1 MKARIR
7 LNASHFWTFNVILGF
22 LSDKPKIRVRLHT
35 YNLKATALWVC
46 QYREKRFARTILIM
60 IADND
65 SAPQLH
71 KNEGIKTRSQY
82 LRGTILES
90 LADTSTGAIAPD
102 DQQLSKFHGIYQQ
115 DDRDVRAQRRK
126 HKLDKAYSFLARICL
141 PGGVCTPEQWQVV
154 DELANF
160 NAFKTIK
167 LTTRQAFQLHGILKG
182 NLKDVIQSCNEV
194 AMTTLA
200 ACGDVNRNVMCNPNP
215 LASEV
220 HAEVQEITAQIDAHL
235 KPQTPA
241 FSEIWLDGKPINLGV
256 EQAKERSKDCGGDA
270 VEPLYGPTYLP
281 RKFKIAVAI
290 PPYNDVDVFAHCLG
304 FIAIVEDGKLIGFN
318 VTVGGGMGMT
328 HGNEKTFPRLA
339 DVIAFCSPEQVVP
352 VAEKIVAIQRDHGN
366 RVDRANARFKY
377 TVERIGPDGIRAEL
391 EQRLG
396 YALEDPKDYKFTSTG
411 DRYGWNEG
419 IDGKW
424 NLGLF
429 IEGGRIV
436 DLEDKPLKAGML
448 EISNVHKGDFRLTA
462 NQNLIIAGVAPEDRE
477 EIDALVEK
485 YQLDAYKN
493 ASGMRRS
500 QIACVA
506 LPTCGLA
513 LAESERYL
521 PNLVSDLEV
530 ILEEAGLQE
539 DEIIIRSTGC
549 PNGCGRPYLGE
560 IGLVGKVP
568 GKYNLYLGAGFD
580 GERLNKLYRNS
591 ITHEQIIDELKPI
604 LLDYAKEREKGERF
618 GDFTIRK
625 GYVKA
630 TPTGNQ
636 FHADVAC

>member
-1 MKARIR
+1 MISESQ
-7 LNASHFWTFNVILGF
+7 ASQ
-22 LSDKPKIRVRLHT
+22 K
-35 YNLKATALWVC
+35 
-46 QYREKRFARTILIM
+46 
-60 IADND
+60 
-65 SAPQLH
+65 LH
-71 KNEGIKTRSQY
+71 KNESIKEKSDY
-82 LRGTILES
+82 LRGTILDG
-90 LADTSTGAIAPD
+90 LTDRSTGSISAD
-102 DQQLSKFHGIYQQ
+102 DQQLTKFHGIYQQ
-115 DDRDVRAQRRK
+115 DDRDVRNERRK
-126 HKLDKAYSFLARICL
+126 QKLDKAYAFLARICL
-141 PGGVCTPEQWQVV
+141 PGGVCTPEQWIVV
-154 DELANF
+154 NDLANF
-160 NAFKTIK
+160 CAFNTLK

-182 NLKDVIQSCNEV
+182 NLKETIKACNKA

-215 LASEV
+215 FASAV
-220 HAEVQEITAQIDAHL
+220 HGDVQKVVERMDAHL
-235 KPQTPA
+235 KPQTSA
-241 FSEIWLDGKPINLGV
+241 YAELWLDGEPIPMDLP
-256 EQAKERSKDCGGDA
+256 KRSLDCGGTET
-270 VEPLYGPTYLP
+270 EPLYGATYLP

-290 PPYNDVDVFAHCLG
+290 PPHNDVDVFAHCLG
-304 FIAIVEDGKLIGFN
+304 FIAIVEDDKLLGFN

-339 DVIAFCSPEQVVP
+339 DVLAFCTPDQVVP

-377 TVERIGPDGIRAEL
+377 TVERLGAKWIRDEL
-391 EQRLG
+391 EKRLG
-396 YALEDPKDYKFTSTG
+396 YQLQDAREYKFTSTG
-411 DRYGWNEG
+411 DRYGWVEG
-419 IDGKW
+419 TNGKW

-436 DLEDKPLKAGML
+436 DKEGSPLKTGML
-448 EISNVHKGDFRLTA
+448 EIAKVHKGDFRLTA
-462 NQNLIIAGVAPEDRE
+462 NQNVIIGNVDADDKST
-477 EIDALVEK
+477 IDALVERYK
-485 YQLDAYKN
+485 LDAYKT

-521 PNLVSDLEV
+521 PRLVTELESV
-530 ILEEAGLQE
+530 LEKAGLRD

-580 GERLNKLYRNS
+580 GERLNKLYRSS
-591 ITHEQIIDELKPI
+591 ITHEQIIDELSPI
-604 LLDYAKEREKGERF
+604 ILAYSKERDEGERF

-630 TPTGNQ
+630 TTAGNN
-636 FHADVAC
+636 FHN

>member
-1 MKARIR
+1 MI
-7 LNASHFWTFNVILGF
+7 
-22 LSDKPKIRVRLHT
+22 SDS
-35 YNLKATALWVC
+35 
-46 QYREKRFARTILIM
+46 Q
-60 IADND
+60 

-71 KNEGIKTRSQY
+71 KNEGIKARSQY
-82 LRGTILES
+82 LRGTILEG
-90 LADTSTGAIAPD
+90 LADVSTGSIAAD
-102 DQQLSKFHGIYQQ
+102 DQQLTKFHGLYQQ

-141 PGGVCTPEQWQVV
+141 PGGVCTPEQWLVV
-154 DELANF
+154 DELADFCAF
-160 NAFKTIK
+160 NTIK

-182 NLKDVIQSCNEV
+182 NLKDVIKSCNDV

-215 LASEV
+215 FISEV
-220 HAEVQEITAQIDAHL
+220 HTEVQRITAEIDAYL

-241 FSEIWLDGKPINLGV
+241 FSQMWLDGEPIKLGV
-256 EQAKERSKDCGGDA
+256 EQAAKRSLDCKGDA

-290 PPYNDVDVFAHCLG
+290 PPFNDVDVFAHCLG
-304 FIAIVEDGKLIGFN
+304 FIAIVEDGKLAGFN

-328 HGNEKTFPRLA
+328 HGNERTFPRLA
-339 DVIAFCSPEQVVP
+339 DVIAFCKPEQAVA
-352 VAEKIVAIQRDHGN
+352 VAEKIVTIQRDHGN
-366 RVDRANARFKY
+366 REERANARFKY
-377 TVERIGPDGIRAEL
+377 TVERLGKERVRAEL
-391 EQRLG
+391 EERLG
-396 YALEDPKDYKFTSTG
+396 YALEDPRDYKFTSTA
-411 DRYGWNEG
+411 DRYGWVEG
-419 IDGKW
+419 INGKW

-436 DLEDKPLKAGML
+436 DVEDRTFKTGMRA
-448 EISNVHKGDFRLTA
+448 IAQVHKGEFRLTA
-462 NQNLIIAGVAPEDRE
+462 NQNLIIADVEPEDKAA
-477 EIDALVEK
+477 IDALVVAHK
-485 YQLDAYKN
+485 LDAYQT

-530 ILEEAGLQE
+530 ILEEAGLQQ
-539 DEIIIRSTGC
+539 DEIVIRSTGC

-580 GERLNKLYRNS
+580 GERLNKLYRTS
-591 ITHEQIIDELKPI
+591 ITHEQIIDALKPI
-604 LLDYAKEREKGERF
+604 FLDYAKEREAGERF

-625 GYVKA
+625 GYIKA
-630 TPTGNQ
+630 TTAGNN
-636 FHADVAC
+636 FHAEVAG

>member
-1 MKARIR
+1 
-7 LNASHFWTFNVILGF
+7 
-22 LSDKPKIRVRLHT
+22 
-35 YNLKATALWVC
+35 
-46 QYREKRFARTILIM
+46 M
-60 IADND
+60 I
-65 SAPQLH
+65 SESQAPQKLH
-71 KNEGIKTRSQY
+71 KNESIKEKSDY
-82 LRGTILES
+82 LRGTILDG
-90 LADTSTGAIAPD
+90 LTDRSTGSISAD
-102 DQQLSKFHGIYQQ
+102 DQQLTKFHGIYQQ
-115 DDRDVRAQRRK
+115 DDRDVRNERRK
-126 HKLDKAYSFLARICL
+126 QKLDKAYAFLARICL
-141 PGGVCTPEQWQVV
+141 PGGVCTPEQWIVV
-154 DELANF
+154 NDLANF
-160 NAFKTIK
+160 CAFNTLK

-182 NLKDVIQSCNEV
+182 NLKETIKACNKA

-215 LASEV
+215 FASAV
-220 HAEVQEITAQIDAHL
+220 HGDVQKVVEQMDAHL
-235 KPQTPA
+235 KPQTSA
-241 FSEIWLDGKPINLGV
+241 YAELWLDGEPIPMDLP
-256 EQAKERSKDCGGDA
+256 KRSLDCGGTET
-270 VEPLYGPTYLP
+270 EPLYGATYLP

-290 PPYNDVDVFAHCLG
+290 PPHNDVDVFAHCLG
-304 FIAIVEDGKLIGFN
+304 FIAIVEDDKLLGFN

-339 DVIAFCSPEQVVP
+339 DVLAFCTPDQVVP

-377 TVERIGPDGIRAEL
+377 TVERLGAKWIRDEL
-391 EQRLG
+391 EKRLG
-396 YALEDPKDYKFTSTG
+396 YQLQDAREYKFTSTG
-411 DRYGWNEG
+411 DRYGWVEG
-419 IDGKW
+419 TNGKW

-436 DLEDKPLKAGML
+436 DKEGSSLKTGML
-448 EISNVHKGDFRLTA
+448 EIAKVHKGDFRLTA
-462 NQNLIIAGVAPEDRE
+462 NQNVIIGNVDADDKST
-477 EIDALVEK
+477 IDALVERYK
-485 YQLDAYKN
+485 LDAYKT

-521 PNLVSDLEV
+521 PRLVTELESV
-530 ILEEAGLQE
+530 LEKAGLRD

-580 GERLNKLYRNS
+580 GERLNKLYRSS
-591 ITHEQIIDELKPI
+591 ITHEQIIDELSPI
-604 LLDYAKEREKGERF
+604 ILAYSKERDEGERF

-630 TPTGNQ
+630 TTAGNN
-636 FHADVAC
+636 FHN

>member
-1 MKARIR
+1 MI
-7 LNASHFWTFNVILGF
+7 
-22 LSDKPKIRVRLHT
+22 SDS
-35 YNLKATALWVC
+35 
-46 QYREKRFARTILIM
+46 Q
-60 IADND
+60 

-71 KNEGIKTRSQY
+71 KNEGIKERSQY
-82 LRGTILES
+82 LRGTILEG
-90 LADTSTGAIAPD
+90 LADVSTGSISAD
-102 DQQLSKFHGIYQQ
+102 DQQLAKFYGIYQQ
-115 DDRDVRAQRRK
+115 DDRDVRAKRRK
-126 HKLDKAYSFLARICL
+126 HKLDKAYAFLARICL
-141 PGGVCTPEQWQVV
+141 PGGVCTPEQWLVV
-154 DELANF
+154 DELADFCAF
-160 NAFKTIK
+160 NTIK

-182 NLKDVIQSCNEV
+182 NLKEVVKSCNDV

-215 LASEV
+215 FISEV
-220 HAEVQEITAQIDAHL
+220 HAEVQRVTAEIDAYL

-241 FSEIWLDGKPINLGV
+241 FSQMWLDGEPIKLTV
-256 EQAKERSKDCGGDA
+256 EQAAERSKGCGGDA
-270 VEPLYGPTYLP
+270 IEPLYGSTYLP
-281 RKFKIAVAI
+281 RKFKIAVAV
-290 PPYNDVDVFAHCLG
+290 PPFNDVDVFAHCLG
-304 FIAIVEDGKLIGFN
+304 FIAIVEDGKLAGFN

-339 DVIAFCSPEQVVP
+339 DVIAFCTPDQAVA

-366 RVDRANARFKY
+366 REDRANARFKY
-377 TVERIGPDGIRAEL
+377 TVERLGKDRVRAEL
-391 EQRLG
+391 EKRLG
-396 YALEDPKDYKFTSTG
+396 TALEDPREYKFTSTA
-411 DRYGWNEG
+411 DRYGWVEG
-419 IDGKW
+419 INGKW

-436 DLEDKPLKAGML
+436 DDEAKTFKTGMRA
-448 EISNVHKGDFRLTA
+448 IAKVHKGDFRLTA
-462 NQNLIIAGVAPEDRE
+462 NQNLIIADVTPEDKDV
-477 EIDALVEK
+477 IDALVGEHK
-485 YQLDAYKN
+485 LDAYKT

-530 ILEEAGLQE
+530 ILEEAGLQQ
-539 DEIIIRSTGC
+539 DEIVIRSTGC

-580 GERLNKLYRNS
+580 GERLNKRYRTS
-591 ITHEQIIDELKPI
+591 VTHEEIIDELKPI
-604 LLDYAKEREKGERF
+604 LLSYAKEREDGERF

-625 GYVKA
+625 GYVNA
-630 TPTGNQ
+630 TMAGNQ
-636 FHADVAC
+636 FHANCAG

>member
-1 MKARIR
+1 
-7 LNASHFWTFNVILGF
+7 
-22 LSDKPKIRVRLHT
+22 
-35 YNLKATALWVC
+35 
-46 QYREKRFARTILIM
+46 M
-60 IADND
+60 I
-65 SAPQLH
+65 SESQAPQKLH
-71 KNEGIKTRSQY
+71 KNESIKEKSDY
-82 LRGTILES
+82 LRGTILDG
-90 LADTSTGAIAPD
+90 LTDRSTGSISAD
-102 DQQLSKFHGIYQQ
+102 DQQLTKFHGIYQQ
-115 DDRDVRAQRRK
+115 DDRDVRNERRK
-126 HKLDKAYSFLARICL
+126 QKLDKAYAFLARICL
-141 PGGVCTPEQWQVV
+141 PGGVCTPEQWIVV
-154 DELANF
+154 NDLANF
-160 NAFKTIK
+160 CAFNTLK

-182 NLKDVIQSCNEV
+182 NLKETIKACNKA

-215 LASEV
+215 FASAV
-220 HAEVQEITAQIDAHL
+220 HGDVQKVVEQMDAHL
-235 KPQTPA
+235 KPQTSA
-241 FSEIWLDGKPINLGV
+241 YAELWLDGEPIPMDLP
-256 EQAKERSKDCGGDA
+256 KRSLDCGGTET
-270 VEPLYGPTYLP
+270 EPLYGATYLP

-290 PPYNDVDVFAHCLG
+290 PPHNDVDVFAHCLG
-304 FIAIVEDGKLIGFN
+304 FIAIVEDDKLLGFN

-339 DVIAFCSPEQVVP
+339 DVLAFCTPDQVVP

-377 TVERIGPDGIRAEL
+377 TVERLGAKWIRDEL
-391 EQRLG
+391 EKRLG
-396 YALEDPKDYKFTSTG
+396 YQLQDAREYKFTSTG
-411 DRYGWNEG
+411 DRYGWVEG
-419 IDGKW
+419 TNGKW

-436 DLEDKPLKAGML
+436 DKEGSPLKTGML
-448 EISNVHKGDFRLTA
+448 EIAKVHKGDFRLTA
-462 NQNLIIAGVAPEDRE
+462 NQNVIIGNVDADDKST
-477 EIDALVEK
+477 IDALVERYK
-485 YQLDAYKN
+485 LDAYKT

-521 PNLVSDLEV
+521 PRLVTELESV
-530 ILEEAGLQE
+530 LEKAGLRD

-580 GERLNKLYRNS
+580 GERLNKLYRSS
-591 ITHEQIIDELKPI
+591 ITHEQIIDELSPI
-604 LLDYAKEREKGERF
+604 ILAYSKERDEGERF

-630 TPTGNQ
+630 TTAGNN
-636 FHADVAC
+636 FHN

>member
-1 MKARIR
+1 MTLIS
-7 LNASHFWTFNVILGF
+7 NQNMI
-22 LSDKPKIRVRLHT
+22 SDS
-35 YNLKATALWVC
+35 
-46 QYREKRFARTILIM
+46 Q
-60 IADND
+60 

-71 KNEGIKTRSQY
+71 KNEGIKTRSNY
-82 LRGTILES
+82 LRGTILEG
-90 LADTSTGAIAPD
+90 LADVSTGSIAAD
-102 DQQLSKFHGIYQQ
+102 DQQLTKFHGLYQQ

-141 PGGVCTPEQWQVV
+141 PGGVCSPEQWMVV
-154 DELANF
+154 DELANYC
-160 NAFKTIK
+160 AFDTIK

-182 NLKDVIQSCNEV
+182 NLKDVISRCNDV

-200 ACGDVNRNVMCNPNP
+200 ACGDVNRNVMCNPVP
-215 LASEV
+215 FASEV
-220 HAEVQEITAQIDAHL
+220 YDQVQKVTEEIDAHL

-241 FSEIWLDGKPINLGV
+241 FSEMWLDGKPIKLGI
-256 EQAKERSKDCGGDA
+256 EQAEERSKDCGGDE
-270 VEPLYGPTYLP
+270 VEPLYGKTYLP

-290 PPYNDVDVFAHCLG
+290 PPYNDVDIFANCLG
-304 FIAIVEDGKLIGFN
+304 FIAIVEDGKLVGFN

-339 DVIAFCSPEQVVP
+339 DVLAFCTPEQAVG
-352 VAEKIVAIQRDHGN
+352 VAEKIVTIQRDHGN
-366 RVDRANARFKY
+366 RSERTNARFKY
-377 TVERIGPDGIRAEL
+377 TVERLGKDWIRKEL
-391 EQRLG
+391 ENRLG
-396 YALEDPKDYKFTSTG
+396 YELEDPRDYKFTSTG
-411 DRYGWNEG
+411 DRYGWTEG
-419 IDGKW
+419 ANGTW

-429 IEGGRIV
+429 IEGGRVV
-436 DLEDKPLKAGML
+436 DTEDKPLKTGMR
-448 EISNVHKGDFRLTA
+448 EIAKVHKGDFRLTG
-462 NQNLIIAGVAPEDRE
+462 NQNLVIGGVAESDKA

-485 YQLDAYKN
+485 FGLDGYKT

-521 PNLVSDLEV
+521 PNLVTALEDT
-530 ILEEAGLQE
+530 IEKAGLKD
-539 DEIIIRSTGC
+539 DEIVIRSTGC

-580 GERLNKLYRNS
+580 GERLNKLYRS
-591 ITHEQIIDELKPI
+591 SVTHEEIVEELKPI
-604 LLDYAKEREKGERF
+604 LMGYAKEREEGERF
-618 GDFTIRK
+618 GDYTIRK

-630 TPTGNQ
+630 TTAGNN
-636 FHADVAC
+636 FHAEVSV